1 MRSQEDISER
11 PRVSTFISS
20 MANYSNTIPAAE
32 EADAKPAP
40 QSARMGT
47 LIGVFLPCIQ
57 NIFGVIL
64 FIRLTWVVGT
74 AGAVCAFLLVLG
86 CCCVVRIFRNGTK
99 REGVKTLC
107 PMVSLIDRNCSLCE
121 LIFTFC
127 FPLVSLLLHLLLHA
141 HYRQC

>member
-1 MRSQEDISER
+1 MSLGIPIRTSLHPQEDISER

-32 EADAKPAP
+32 DADAKPAP

-74 AGAVCAFLLVLG
+74 AGAVCAFLLVFG
-86 CCCVVRIFRNGTK
+86 CCCVVRRT
-99 REGVKTLC
+99 C
-107 PMVSLIDRNCSLCE
+107 CSDLNWA
-121 LIFTFC
+121 LD
-127 FPLVSLLLHLLLHA
+127 VGQH
-141 HYRQC
+141 

>member
-1 MRSQEDISER
+1 
-11 PRVSTFISS
+11 

-86 CCCVVRIFRNGTK
+86 CCCVVRISK
-99 REGVKTLC
+99 REIEGTRIDTLC
-107 PMVSLIDRNCSLCE
+107 PMVSLIDHNTP
-121 LIFTFC
+121 IVPYTN
-127 FPLVSLLLHLLLHA
+127 
-141 HYRQC
+141 